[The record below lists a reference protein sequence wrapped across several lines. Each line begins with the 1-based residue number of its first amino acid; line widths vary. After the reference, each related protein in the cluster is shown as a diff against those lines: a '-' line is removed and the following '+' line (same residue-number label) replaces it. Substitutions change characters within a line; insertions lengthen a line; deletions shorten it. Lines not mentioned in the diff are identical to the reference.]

1 MGFADDF
8 QNQKKSF
15 TSAVQSSRAD
25 NIYLVRGHDIT
36 KRAAWYYVMVDKMK
50 KRIFETD
57 AKNGQINLTDY
68 GNILYSGYGENPP
81 DDMKTKMKDEY
92 GFEE

>member
-1 MGFADDF
+1 MGFAD
-8 QNQKKSF
+8 QHKPRKPF
-15 TSAVQSSRAD
+15 TDIVSSSRAD

-36 KRAAWYYVMVDKMK
+36 SRAAWYYVMVEKTK
-50 KRIFETD
+50 KRIFEIE
-57 AKNGQINLTDY
+57 AKRGQINLTDY

-81 DDMKTKMKDEY
+81 EDMKQKMKDEY